1 RRRRIRHGL
10 PLRAAGAAARCGHS
24 APYFAVGSL
33 KLYPWPA
40 SKSTTEGRPIKKTRA
55 NCVFEFLAWN
65 VLESSLV
72 DVFDSHSLVPTPHS
86 VFPAAVVIVLL
97 PSTVSKVWP
106 SITRRTI
113 TTWSAWVRSVPLR

>member
-1 RRRRIRHGL
+1 MLRPRTLYLRTDAASSLGVLADDRSRSFETQSGRVRAARTDRRRRIRHGL

-55 NCVFEFLAWN
+55 NCV
-65 VLESSLV
+65 
-72 DVFDSHSLVPTPHS
+72 
-86 VFPAAVVIVLL
+86 
-97 PSTVSKVWP
+97 
-106 SITRRTI
+106 
-113 TTWSAWVRSVPLR
+113 